1 MRRWLIAAIALLVG
15 GGVSATLLVL
25 TSPDRGTSEVYAA
38 ARDVQAGEA
47 LVPGSLTLVRVDAPG
62 AREGLFTRGEEQ
74 RLEGLRATHDLLAN
88 QLIQR
93 GDVSGSSSSAD
104 RRLVFVP
111 IKDVPPS
118 PAGSRVDLLVVDDT
132 PGRVSV
138 APFALD
144 VDVRAIVAGGLIVVV
159 SSEQAPAFVYAA
171 SAMHLTAVIA
181 EPGAAGGGEGAIAS
195 ADQALAVAG
204 QR

>member
-74 RLEGLRATHDLLAN
+74 RLEGLRATHDLLAS

>member
-1 MRRWLIAAIALLVG
+1 MAAIALVVG

-25 TSPDRGTSEVYAA
+25 TNPDRGTSEVYAA
-38 ARDVQAGEA
+38 ARDVQAGDPLA
-47 LVPGSLTLVRVDAPG
+47 PDSLSIVRVNAPG
-62 AREGLFTRGEEQ
+62 ARGGLYTRGEKT
-74 RLEGLRATHDLLAN
+74 RLEGLHATHDLFAG

-93 GDVSGSSSSAD
+93 GDVSGDSSSAD
-104 RRLVFVP
+104 RRLVFMP

-132 PGRVSV
+132 PGRISV

-144 VDVRAIVAGGLIVVV
+144 VDVSATVAGGLIVVV

-181 EPGAAGGGEGAIAS
+181 EPGATGGAEGAIS
-195 ADQALAVAG
+195 SPDQALAVAG

>member
-1 MRRWLIAAIALLVG
+1 MAAIALVVG
-15 GGVSATLLVL
+15 GGVSASLLLL
-25 TSPDRGTSEVYAA
+25 TSPDRGTNEVYAA
-38 ARDVQAGEA
+38 TRDVQAGDA
-47 LVPGSLTLVRVDAPG
+47 LIAGSLTLVRVNAPG
-62 AREGLFTRGEEQ
+62 ARGGLFIRGEEA
-74 RLEGLRATHDLLAN
+74 RLEGLRATHDLFAG

-93 GDVSGSSSSAD
+93 GDVSGNSSSAD
-104 RRLVFVP
+104 ERLVFMP

-118 PAGSRVDLLVVDDT
+118 TAGSKVDLLVVDDT

-144 VDVRAIVAGGLIVVV
+144 VDVSRTVAGGLIVVV

-171 SAMHLTAVIA
+171 SAMHLVAVIA